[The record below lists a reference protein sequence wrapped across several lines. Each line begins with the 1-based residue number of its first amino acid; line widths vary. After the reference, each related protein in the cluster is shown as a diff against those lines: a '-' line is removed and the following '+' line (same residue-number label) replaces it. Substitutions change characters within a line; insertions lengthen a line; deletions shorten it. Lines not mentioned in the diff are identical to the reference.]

1 MQYIIRVGTEYL
13 IGIRKWLKLDIAH
26 LCIHQQLQQTQSQ
39 AQSQTRTRV
48 RTHPVYVMSSV
59 LVETARTTCGAF

>member
-39 AQSQTRTRV
+39 SQSQTQTQ
-48 RTHPVYVMSSV
+48 THPVYVMSSV